1 MIRKKDDDKK
11 RGRRKKGRARNER
24 RRNAHA
30 GESIDSESFFFFV
43 FFLTTIFATFAK
55 RREKFCSNSPVAL
68 RNLKNH
74 GFFKISEHRGF
85 AAEIFASRF
94 AEGLT

>member
-30 GESIDSESFFFFV
+30 GESIDSES